1 MELWLLILC
10 LLTTTDMAAFRSCC
24 VGFNAILAVNAPTIL
39 SRLLESADIETVC
52 ALYGPLRSASSPA
65 FYVRCLRRC
74 QIAEVLAQAIGSHYV
89 KKDPV
94 VRKALTTNIKPYV
107 LALGHF
113 FEEYRSGLASYA
125 DSALYRGYNPKFAD
139 RLERQILRTYYN
151 QETMQRI
158 CLTYKMINRIL
169 ARRFSGSS
177 EVYLCQ
183 RLESLC
189 PVFSLPHDIYT
200 FGGLELVTDIV
211 TRVRSADSSVAL
223 HLAQMTTAPGKVDGV
238 LALSQS
244 VLGPPLSW
252 STTLRIHDLFPFAWA
267 RARFPLMDPTFSYP
281 PPSTRDEESV
291 LRRDFLNGLKS
302 SRGKGPELMN
312 RDVVVA
318 GARLR
323 VFRAAM
329 VGDELVVYP
338 EVDPSRP
345 GERPYYRYWSQDG
358 HEAEIAK
365 WLSVD

>member
-1 MELWLLILC
+1 
-10 LLTTTDMAAFRSCC
+10 MASFRSCC

-65 FYVRCLRRC
+65 FFLRCLRRC
-74 QIAEVLAQAIGSHYV
+74 QIAEVLAQAIAKHYV
-89 KKDPV
+89 KRNPL
-94 VRKALTTNIKPYV
+94 VRETLTTNIKPYV

-113 FEEYRSGLASYA
+113 FEEYRSGLASHA
-125 DSALYRGYNPKFAD
+125 DSALYRGYNPKYAD
-139 RLERQILRTYYN
+139 RLERQILQTSYN

-169 ARRFSGSS
+169 ARRFSGGS
-177 EVYLCQ
+177 EVYLSQ

-189 PVFSLPHDIYT
+189 PIFSLPHDVYT

-211 TRVRSADSSVAL
+211 TRVRSADASVAL
-223 HLAQMTTAPGKVDGV
+223 HLSKMTTAPGKVDGV

-267 RARFPLMDPTFSYP
+267 RACFPLMDATFSYP
-281 PPSTRDEESV
+281 PPSTRDEEIV
-291 LRRDFLNGLKS
+291 LRRDFLNDLKS
-302 SRGKGPELMN
+302 YRGKGPELTN

-323 VFRAAM
+323 IFRAAM

-338 EVDPSRP
+338 DIDPSRTR
-345 GERPYYRYWSQDG
+345 ERPYYRYWSQDG
-358 HEAEIAK
+358 QEAEIAK
-365 WLSVD
+365 WQSVD